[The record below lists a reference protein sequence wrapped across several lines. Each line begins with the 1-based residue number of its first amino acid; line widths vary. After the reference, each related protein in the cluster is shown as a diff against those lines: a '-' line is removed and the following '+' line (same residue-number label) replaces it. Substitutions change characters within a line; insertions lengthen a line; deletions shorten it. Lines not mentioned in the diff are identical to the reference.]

1 MIERHDV
8 QAPPIVASELSAKYD
23 GDLALQDLSFEVQA
37 GQRLAVVGPNGA
49 GKTTLFKVIAG
60 ILDPTHG
67 SIAIHGHGPGK
78 HVCVGYV
85 PQRAQ
90 VDLKFP
96 VTVRE
101 VVMMGRVRD
110 IGLLRWPN
118 REDWQK
124 VEAALRRVG
133 MGEDR
138 ERRIGEISA
147 GQQQRMFLA
156 QAVAQEAKLVLL
168 DEPLSGVDL
177 PNQEAILKILDDLRD
192 DGVTVLVGTHD
203 INLAAERFDKVMLLN
218 RRIIAF
224 GHPGEVF
231 TQAALEETY
240 GGHLHVIE
248 RGERL
253 ALLADTHHEGRE

>member
-1 MIERHDV
+1 MIEQHDI
-8 QAPPIVASELSAKYD
+8 QAPPIVASALSARYD

-37 GQRLAVVGPNGA
+37 GQRVAVVGPNGA

-85 PQRAQ
+85 PQRTQ

-110 IGLLRWPN
+110 IGLLRWPS
-118 REDWQK
+118 REDWEK
-124 VEAALRRVG
+124 VEAALGRVG
-133 MGEDR
+133 MAAEGV
-138 ERRIGEISA
+138 RRIGEISS

-168 DEPLSGVDL
+168 DEPLSGVDI
-177 PNQEAILKILDDLRD
+177 PSQEAILEILEDLSS
-192 DGVTVLVGTHD
+192 DGVTVLVATHD
-203 INLAAERFDKVMLLN
+203 INLAAERFDRVMLLN
-218 RRIIAF
+218 RRMIAF
-224 GHPGEVF
+224 GAPEEVF
-231 TQAALEETY
+231 TQTALKETY

>member
-1 MIERHDV
+1 MIEQHDV
-8 QAPPIVASELSAKYD
+8 QAPPIVASELSARYD
-23 GDLALQDLSFEVQA
+23 GDLALQGLTFEVQA

-85 PQRAQ
+85 PQRTQ

-110 IGLLRWPN
+110 IGLLRWPR

-124 VEAALRRVG
+124 VEAALGRVG
-133 MGEDR
+133 MAKDR

-177 PNQEAILKILDDLRD
+177 PNQEAILKILDDLRG
-192 DGVTVLVGTHD
+192 DGVTVLVATHD
-203 INLAAERFDKVMLLN
+203 INLASERFDKVMLLN

-224 GHPGEVF
+224 GHPEEVF

-248 RGERL
+248 RGKRL

>member
-1 MIERHDV
+1 MIDQHDV
-8 QAPPIVASELSAKYD
+8 QAPPIVARALGARYD
-23 GDLALQDLSFEVQA
+23 SDLALQDLTFEVQA
-37 GQRLAVVGPNGA
+37 GQRVAVVGPNGA

-85 PQRAQ
+85 PQRTQ

-110 IGLLRWPN
+110 IGLLRWPS

-124 VEAALRRVG
+124 VEAALKRVG
-133 MGEDR
+133 MAAERD
-138 ERRIGEISA
+138 RRIEEIST
-147 GQQQRMFLA
+147 GQQQRMLLA
-156 QAVAQEAKLVLL
+156 QAVAQEAQLVLL
-168 DEPLSGVDL
+168 DEPLSGVDM
-177 PNQEAILKILDDLRD
+177 PSQEAIFEILDDLRR
-192 DGVTVLVGTHD
+192 DGVTVLVATHD
-203 INLAAERFDKVMLLN
+203 LNLAAERFDQVMLLN

-224 GHPGEVF
+224 DSPEQAF
-231 TQAALEETY
+231 TRAALEAAY